1 MVYEYLK
8 GAMQEF
14 SNSTLAD
21 DSECIT
27 YKELLIRAECL
38 GKTLTHHKYGI
49 LCRSELYA
57 AIALLA
63 CLYAKKTA
71 VMLSFRYGEKHNR
84 KIIKT
89 MQLSHLITEEGVS
102 VLSKPEKEQ
111 EDLSDVALI
120 MGTSGTTGGPKG
132 AMLTHRNLFTNLAA
146 IQSYFP
152 MKKTDRIL
160 IARPLYHCAVL
171 MGEFLMALTRGTDVL
186 FLNQDFHPVTL
197 LKAIRK
203 YQITVF
209 CATPTILYYLC
220 SIIRKTGE
228 MLSVKM
234 IVVSGECMM
243 KHVAEHLRE
252 CFPFTDIYH
261 VYGLT
266 EAGPRVSY
274 LSPELFDRKPL
285 SVGQPLKSVQIKIED
300 GELLVQGRSI
310 MKGYYQNP
318 ELTKKVLKDGWL
330 HTGDMAEIDESGCIT
345 IKSRRDDLIIRGG
358 MNIYPQEIENVLKQE
373 EGIADVLVFGVKDET
388 VGEKIYLKVVTNTLS
403 KSQIFI
409 CCRNLLPSY
418 QLPDFIEIVEE
429 IPRNA
434 SGKVL
439 RGLQKG

>member
-8 GAMQEF
+8 EAMQEF
-14 SNSTLAD
+14 LGSTLMD

-27 YKELLIRAECL
+27 YKELLMKAECL
-38 GKTLTHHKYGI
+38 GTTLTHHKYGI

-63 CLYAKKTA
+63 CFYAKKTA

-102 VLSKPEKEQ
+102 VISKPEKES

-120 MGTSGTTGGPKG
+120 MGTSGTTGSPKG
-132 AMLTHRNLFTNLAA
+132 AMLTHENILTNLKA

-152 MKKTDRIL
+152 MKATDRIL
-160 IARPLYHCAVL
+160 IGRPLYHCAVL
-171 MGEFLMALTRGTDVL
+171 MGEFLIALTRGTDIL
-186 FLNQDFHPVTL
+186 FLNTDFHPVTL

-220 SIIRKTGE
+220 SIIRKKGD
-228 MLSVKM
+228 MLSVK
-234 IVVSGECMM
+234 IIAVSGECMTEQ
-243 KHVAEHLRE
+243 VAKRLRKG
-252 CFPFTDIYH
+252 FPLAEIYH

-266 EAGPRVSY
+266 EAGPRVSF
-274 LSPELFDRKPL
+274 LLPELFDQNPL
-285 SVGQPLKSVQIKIED
+285 SVGQPLRSVQVKIEN
-300 GELLVQGRSI
+300 GELLVRGRSI

-318 ELTKKVLKDGWL
+318 ELTEKVLKDGWL
-330 HTGDMAEIDESGCIT
+330 HTGDMAEIDASGCIT
-345 IKSRRDDLIIRGG
+345 IKSRRDNLIIRGG
-358 MNIYPQEIENVLKQE
+358 MNIYPQEIENALKQE
-373 EGIADVLVFGVKDET
+373 EEIADVLVFGVKDET
-388 VGEKIYLKVVTNTLS
+388 VGEKIYLKAVTNTLS
-403 KSQIFI
+403 KSQIFT

-439 RGLQKG
+439 RGLQKR